1 MPAVGGAGAATRLCV
16 RGRRRSRPRAHV
28 SSRGRELGETT
39 RADRKTRS
47 ARRCHSALARI
58 LESLAV
64 ALGTTD
70 IRIAL
75 SGTRY
80 WRASSWRRAG
90 VTPCT
95 PSNSVRASLIVSGEE
110 AADSTMPYPP
120 RWGLGAGRERTE
132 KGRGGKEGDG

>member
-1 MPAVGGAGAATRLCV
+1 MFGARRFAFRAIDICRNPAFWGAGTAARLCEP
-16 RGRRRSRPRAHV
+16 RRRRSRPRAHV

-70 IRIAL
+70 RSEDHTSEL
-75 SGTRY
+75 Q
-80 WRASSWRRAG
+80 
-90 VTPCT
+90 
-95 PSNSVRASLIVSGEE
+95 SL
-110 AADSTMPYPP
+110 M
-120 RWGLGAGRERTE
+120 RTSYAVFC
-132 KGRGGKEGDG
+132 